1 MLYFASRRCW
11 AVLTA
16 GLPSRSF
23 ALVAG
28 RPINAEELQHLVDEA
43 RRRRRPGPRPRQA
56 PPCSRLGDEALAASD
71 ELDYRTILRYK
82 VQKLVSD
89 ARHRSKQRGMPFDLD
104 WDFLFDFILEQQGM
118 CAYSGV
124 HMELVGPRADWLMS
138 LERLDNQLGYLPHNV
153 ALISQEFNSMVRISK
168 NAVLQG
174 SSQWSKQKV
183 EQLRPVRGMN
193 VDLENL
199 RRQIDLAAGSENV
212 CGNKGKFCT
221 EDALGAEPGTLKCSI
236 CGIWQPLCQFASNWR
251 TTRNFSCLC
260 KKCRGEY
267 TRTKDMKTLRG
278 AVWKM
283 IANARGRHNL
293 GRWQGDFELELDD
306 VLGMLWAQ
314 QGRCFYSGVPLR
326 YGETNVDW
334 LMSLERL
341 DNTKTYT
348 KANTCLVA
356 LEFNTV
362 NQWSIEKVQLVWGN
376 MLGDEDT
383 PDFPKF
389 PPGFPSSFHLPV
401 PEDVPIDVPSIAWS
415 ASFTHGSGN
424 VSLERRGAKFPWKF
438 PRSSR
443 SVPMPASHC
452 QCKSVLF
459 VQHDINC
466 WNLMSGGLCIIR
478 VHQHCFSMTCGTG
491 VAFAPNPSGVAF
503 APNWSGGRGE
513 CDPGLGAN
521 VTPAFVWQAQ

>member
-401 PEDVPIDVPSIAWS
+401 PEDVPIDVPSIA
-415 ASFTHGSGN
+415 
-424 VSLERRGAKFPWKF
+424 
-438 PRSSR
+438 
-443 SVPMPASHC
+443 
-452 QCKSVLF
+452 
-459 VQHDINC
+459 
-466 WNLMSGGLCIIR
+466 
-478 VHQHCFSMTCGTG
+478 
-491 VAFAPNPSGVAF
+491 
-503 APNWSGGRGE
+503 
-513 CDPGLGAN
+513 
-521 VTPAFVWQAQ
+521 